1 MPYEPVIG
9 LEVHAQ
15 LATNTKLFCTCH
27 YEYGGRANSQTCP
40 VCLGM
45 PGVLPVLN
53 RQAVEYAIKAG
64 LATGCSIRPF
74 SRFARKNYFYPDL
87 PKGYQISQYG
97 EPLCYDG
104 AIDITMDDGETTT
117 IGITR
122 IHMEEDAGKSIHT
135 EGRGTQVDFNR
146 CGVPLI
152 EIVSEPD
159 IRSPEEARAYLNKLK
174 QLLLYL
180 GISDCNMEEGSLR
193 CDANISLRP
202 LGQEKFGT
210 KTEMKNMNS
219 FKGVERALQYE
230 IQRQTEVLESGE
242 TVTQDTLLWNETEN
256 RAERMRTK
264 EEADDYRYFPE
275 PDLLPL
281 EVSDEWLDSIR
292 SELPELPDAK
302 KQRFREAYG
311 LREYDA
317 AVLTDNRDIAAFF
330 EAVDRESKNAELSA
344 KWIMG
349 EVLRVLK
356 EQSIEIS
363 EFAIDARRLA
373 ELLTRVSDNTVNNT
387 VAKQIFDEMVQTSKS
402 ADEIIE
408 EQGLKQVSDTAE
420 LETVVEEVIN
430 ANPDEYAR
438 YKDGNPQLL
447 GFFMGQVMQATKGKA
462 NPQKVKEILEEK
474 LGPTE

>member
-1 MPYEPVIG
+1 MSYEPVIG

-15 LATNTKLFCTCH
+15 LATETKLFCSCH
-27 YEYGGRANSQTCP
+27 YEYGGEANSQTCP

-64 LATGCSIRPF
+64 LATGCTIRPF

-87 PKGYQISQYG
+87 PKGYQISQYD

-104 AIDITMDDGETTT
+104 AIDISLDDGETNT

-135 EGRGTQVDFNR
+135 GGQGTRVDFNR

-159 IRSPEEARAYLNKLK
+159 IRSPEQARAYLNKLK

-193 CDANISLRP
+193 CDANISVRP
-202 LGQEKFGT
+202 GGQEKFGT

-230 IQRQTEVLESGE
+230 IERQTEVLESGG

-281 EVSDEWLDSIR
+281 EVSEEWLKSIK
-292 SELPELPDAK
+292 SDMPELPDAK
-302 KQRFREAYG
+302 KRRFQESYG

-317 AVLTDNRDIAAFF
+317 EVLTDNHEIAAFF
-330 EAVDRESKNAELSA
+330 EEVAKESDDAGLSA

-356 EQSIEIS
+356 EQNIEIS
-363 EFAIDARRLA
+363 EFSLDAQRMA
-373 ELLTRVSDNTVNNT
+373 GLLTRVSDNTVNNT
-387 VAKQIFDEMVQTSKS
+387 VAKQIFDEMVGSSKS

-408 EQGLKQVSDTAE
+408 EQGLKQVSDTSE
-420 LETVVEEVIN
+420 LETVVEEVID
-430 ANPDEYAR
+430 ANPEEYSR
-438 YKDGNPQLL
+438 YKDGNPQLM

-462 NPQKVKEILEEK
+462 NPQKAKEILREK
-474 LGPTE
+474 LRPAE